1 MPENSSPDT
10 TRIDLIEIA
19 SGWLVGLDAGT
30 VDVRAFEAWRD
41 ADPRHAAAFAEVA
54 GAWSDMGDLRLLDEV
69 PSPPPLDAGARQDS
83 AGDAAD
89 LAPAPFGNRRKLL
102 RAGLAVGTLA
112 LGAAGLTYRAAA
124 RESASTGIG
133 ESARVTSGSAM
144 TVDLNTDSRIFWK
157 DGDPLKLWLDRGEIA
172 IRLTASHRLSLL
184 TQGGTFHLMP
194 GVYNAR
200 IRDASCEL
208 TVLGG
213 GGTFGADGHGL
224 RTGETALATAGK
236 ASVRDDGEDLARV
249 TAWRSG
255 TLVLNG
261 ESLDYALSEM
271 NRYLED
277 KIVIG
282 DPGLSR
288 LRVGGTFATSNPA
301 EFLQALRTSFA
312 IRTRRDGTG
321 SIVLTRS

>member
-30 VDVRAFEAWRD
+30 ADVRAFEAWRD

-54 GAWSDMGDLRLLDEV
+54 GAWSDMGDMRLLEDA
-69 PSPPPLDAGARQDS
+69 PSAPPSDAGSPEEGMD
-83 AGDAAD
+83 DAAD
-89 LAPAPFGNRRKLL
+89 HAPTTRGSRRKVL
-102 RAGLAVGTLA
+102 RAGLAVGALA

-124 RESASTGIG
+124 RESARTGVG
-133 ESARVTSGSAM
+133 ENARVTSGSAM

-157 DGDPLKLWLDRGEIA
+157 DGDPLKLWLERGEIA
-172 IRLTASHRLSLL
+172 IRLTAAHRLSLL
-184 TQGGTFHLMP
+184 TQGGTFHLVP

-200 IRDASCEL
+200 IREASCEL
-208 TVLGG
+208 TVLEG
-213 GGTFGADGHGL
+213 GGTFGANGDGL

-236 ASVRDDGEDLARV
+236 ASVRDDGEYLARV

-271 NRYLED
+271 NRYLVD

-288 LRVGGTFATSNPA
+288 LRVGGTFATSNAA

-312 IRTRRDGTG
+312 IRTRRDDTG